1 MWILIAIGVV
11 VVCVIAAAAAGE
23 SEKQEKTAAAKR
35 PEALVRLFNEE
46 FRSLGASLTYAQAD
60 QAVKNWEKLEK
71 SFAWLGTRN
80 LFGTKFS
87 SDKSKKRAAQLLNE
101 RVLSGPAVDQMA
113 RDNPSLFVDKMMAI
127 LESSKTL
134 SGS

>member
-71 SFAWLGTRN
+71 SFA
-80 LFGTKFS
+80 
-87 SDKSKKRAAQLLNE
+87 
-101 RVLSGPAVDQMA
+101 
-113 RDNPSLFVDKMMAI
+113 
-127 LESSKTL
+127 
-134 SGS
+134 